1 MAIGD
6 GVKTDIAGAAAQ
18 HIDSVYVASRV
29 HMAVF
34 DGAGLNAG
42 AVSGLFAAHK
52 PRPIAAVGQL
62 SW

>member
-1 MAIGD
+1 
-6 GVKTDIAGAAAQ
+6 
-18 HIDSVYVASRV
+18 
-29 HMAVF
+29 MAVF